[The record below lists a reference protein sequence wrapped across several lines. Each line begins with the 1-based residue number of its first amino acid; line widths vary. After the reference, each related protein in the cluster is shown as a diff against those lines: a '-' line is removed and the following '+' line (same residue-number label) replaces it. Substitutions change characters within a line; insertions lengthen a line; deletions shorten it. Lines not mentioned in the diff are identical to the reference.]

1 MRFNAEIDTYKGL
14 YGYFFKFITSEFRKI
29 VMEEN
34 PDLWKFI
41 VDNHIG
47 LSVLERYTAEMISD
61 DIRRH
66 KGHLRKD
73 QMQTMLMNWRD
84 KEESSG
90 FQMRAEWVFAND
102 KMKICRYFLEVSA
115 PNLCMQICE
124 NIYDLDCLKDE
135 ILWELRHEVGHMIDY
150 MHTHNNISFQEWKAQ
165 EDDIVREYDKYFE
178 DTRGP
183 SVSPEQRDEYN
194 IRYYK
199 IPREQAANDA
209 VGISVKE
216 MIVRDHVYDKKYS
229 GKLVT
234 ITIDQTGIRE
244 RPQEEENK
252 NEQSNS

>member
-1 MRFNAEIDTYKGL
+1 MGFNAEVDTHEGL
-14 YGYFFKFITSEFRKI
+14 LEYFFKYIISEFRKI

-47 LSVLERYTAEMISD
+47 LSVRKRYTTDMISD
-61 DIRRH
+61 DVRTH

-73 QMQTMLMNWRD
+73 QMRTMIMNWRE

-90 FQMRAEWVFAND
+90 FQIRAEWVLVND
-102 KMKICRYFLEVSA
+102 KMKICQYFLDVSA
-115 PNLCMQICE
+115 PNLCMEICK
-124 NIYDLDCLKDE
+124 NIYDLDCLKNT
-135 ILWELRHEVGHMIDY
+135 ILWALHHEVGHMIDY
-150 MHTHNNISFQEWKAQ
+150 MHTRNNISFQEWDAQ
-165 EDDIVREYDKYFE
+165 EEDIGREYDKYFE
-178 DTRGP
+178 DTREP
-183 SVSPEQRDEYN
+183 ANSPEQRDEYN
-194 IRYYK
+194 IRYYQ

-216 MIVRDHVYDKKYS
+216 MIDSDHIYDKKYK

-234 ITIDQTGIRE
+234 ISIDQVGIRE

-252 NEQSNS
+252 NGQSNS